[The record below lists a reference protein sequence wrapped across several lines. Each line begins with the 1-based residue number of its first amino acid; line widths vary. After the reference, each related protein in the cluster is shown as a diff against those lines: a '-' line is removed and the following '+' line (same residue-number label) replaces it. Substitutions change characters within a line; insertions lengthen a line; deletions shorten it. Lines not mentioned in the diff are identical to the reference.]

1 MLTACDTHR
10 SSQSTSPVPLTTLA
24 DALDRLERDRGLPD
38 SRRKKYAGAVR
49 TMCSI
54 LCSAPEALP
63 ADLRDLE
70 LRLREIPSAAHGR
83 SRKTIANM
91 RSTLKAALL
100 HCADAPKLPPRGMP
114 LRPAWATLRDAL
126 TDLRLKNGLSR
137 LMRLAS
143 HQGVDPEDMS
153 DAAFQ
158 RLVQLVQSVNWGRD
172 VLPFERDVPRLWNEA
187 VATVPGW
194 PGVRLRESSGSR
206 RVAHLPL
213 SALPV
218 PFQQD
223 VEAYLSWAAGGDPF
237 AVDAPTKAL
246 KSTTLHLR
254 REQLRIAASTLA
266 QSLGGP
272 TPIVSL
278 AVLVQPENVKTIL
291 RTFVKSGK
299 TAESNAFA
307 RGLCMTLKAVAKA
320 WVKASPAELEEL
332 ARVQRLLGSEPAG
345 LTKKNRSMLRHFE
358 DPRLLAKLLEL
369 PDAMRKS
376 AQRGHMSPARRLQKI
391 RIALAIDILL
401 VAPMRLQ
408 NLAGLQ
414 IGRQLQ
420 WPNGRSGTLYVVLDD
435 NETKNEQPLEYP
447 LPDRVRDLL
456 HDYLD
461 RYRQPARTIE
471 NPCLFVDAGGKPVAA
486 NTLRDGIKKAI
497 KRELGVD
504 VTPHQFRHLA
514 AKIALDAHPGALGLV
529 QSLLGHRNVKTTQ
542 KSYAGMRTREAGRFY
557 DQLLTSRRNDPLG
570 AR

>member
-1 MLTACDTHR
+1 LTIPDASCH
-10 SSQSTSPVPLTTLA
+10 SQSTSPLATLTTLA
-24 DALDRLERDRGLPD
+24 EALARLECDRSLADPL
-38 SRRKKYAGAVR
+38 RKKYAGAIR

-63 ADLRDLE
+63 ADLHDLE
-70 LRLREIPSAAHGR
+70 QRLREVPPAAHGR

-114 LRPAWATLRDAL
+114 LRPAWATLKDAL

-153 DAAFQ
+153 DDVFQ

-194 PGVRLRESSGSR
+194 PAVRLRESSVSR

-213 SALPV
+213 SALPAT
-218 PFQQD
+218 FQQD
-223 VEAYLSWAAGGDPF
+223 VEAYLSWAAGSDPF
-237 AVDAPTKAL
+237 AVDAPTRPL
-246 KSTTLHLR
+246 RPTTLHLR
-254 REQLRIAASTLA
+254 REQLRIAASTLV

-272 TPIVSL
+272 TRIESL

-291 RTFVKSGK
+291 RTFLKPGNGS
-299 TAESNAFA
+299 ESNAFS

-320 WVKASPAELEEL
+320 WVKASPPELEEL

-369 PDAMRKS
+369 PEAMRKN

-408 NLAGLQ
+408 NLAGLLM
-414 IGRQLQ
+414 GRQLQ

-461 RYRQPARTIE
+461 RYRQPDKTV
-471 NPCLFVDAGGKPVAA
+471 NSSWLFVDAGGKPIAA

-529 QSLLGHRNVKTTQ
+529 QNLLGHRNVKTTQ

-557 DQLLTSRRNDPLG
+557 DQLLTSRRTAPLA